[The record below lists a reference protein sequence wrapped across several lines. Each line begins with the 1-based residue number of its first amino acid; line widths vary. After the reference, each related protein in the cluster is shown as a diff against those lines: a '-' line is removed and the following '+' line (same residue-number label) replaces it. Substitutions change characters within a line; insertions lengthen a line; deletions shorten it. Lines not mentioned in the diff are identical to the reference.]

1 MKKYSKYLYRIIPVI
16 LTFIIIGT
24 TVFGVNANFSKVT
37 ADNSSSGYQTV
48 SKVTSTA
55 WGTFALVAQFLSVA
69 AVVFAGL
76 RYMLASADT
85 KADIKKQMIIL
96 VLGAALVFGAS
107 TIIQIVGKTAVEV
120 LPTT

>member
-24 TVFGVNANFSKVT
+24 TVFGVNADFTKVT
-37 ADNSSSGYQTV
+37 ADKSGTGYATV
-48 SKVTSTA
+48 SKVTSSA
-55 WGTFALVAQFLSVA
+55 WATIALVAQFLSVA

-96 VLGAALVFGAS
+96 VLGAALVFGAA
-107 TIIQIVGKTAVEV
+107 TIVQIIGKTAVEV
-120 LPTT
+120 LPAT